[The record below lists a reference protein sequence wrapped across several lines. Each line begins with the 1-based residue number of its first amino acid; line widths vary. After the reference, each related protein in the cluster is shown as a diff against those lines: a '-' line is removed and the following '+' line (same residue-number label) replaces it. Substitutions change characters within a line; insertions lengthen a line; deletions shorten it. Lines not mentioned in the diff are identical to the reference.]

1 MLTKPC
7 IALAAFAA
15 VLLTAGMVPAE
26 TASAE
31 QLTARKKNT
40 GLLLP
45 AIQKVREP
53 AARLQV
59 NKRGPAKASRR

>member
-1 MLTKPC
+1 MPTKSC

-15 VLLTAGMVPAE
+15 VLLATAMVPVE

-45 AIQKVREP
+45 AVQKVREP

-59 NKRGPAKASRR
+59 NKRGPAKTSRR

>member
-1 MLTKPC
+1 M
-7 IALAAFAA
+7 
-15 VLLTAGMVPAE
+15 LTAGMVSAE
-26 TASAE
+26 TATAE